1 MNKTITTQRKLRYIP
16 VKIINK
22 QIMYFKSAAR
32 YGRDKDGILRVC
44 KTKWESEC
52 YENNCMWSEEKAKE
66 ILAGILKYD
75 ADKDAEYKLAKIT
88 IVEKMNIEM

>member
-1 MNKTITTQRKLRYIP
+1 MKKTITTQRKLRYIP
-16 VKIINK
+16 VKIVNE
-22 QIMYFKSAAR
+22 QIMYLKSSTR
-32 YGRDKDGILRVC
+32 YGKDKDGILRVC

-52 YENNCMWSEEKAKE
+52 YEHNCMWREEKAKE

>member
-1 MNKTITTQRKLRYIP
+1 MKKIITAQRKLRYIP
-16 VKIINK
+16 VKIVNK
-22 QIMYFKSAAR
+22 QIMYLKSSAH
-32 YGRDKDGILRVC
+32 YGKDKDGILRVC
-44 KTKWESEC
+44 KTKWESEF
-52 YENNCMWSEEKAKE
+52 YESNCIRGKGRAKE